1 MRALVCRELS
11 EDFSRTRLEEV
22 PTPVPGPGEVRVRI
36 GAASL
41 NFPDLLMLKGL
52 YQHKP
57 DLPFIPGMDFAGTVD
72 ALGEGV
78 TGLSLGQRVAG
89 GTRSGAFADYLTAPA
104 RSLEPVPAAMSL
116 AQAASYPAAYS
127 TAYVS
132 LVCRARVEPGES
144 VLVHGAS
151 GGVGMAA
158 LDVGRILGARVLA
171 TTGSPQKREALLDYG
186 AEAVFSAPGF
196 RDGVRDLTGGEGVQV
211 IYDPVGGDVFDES
224 VRTIAFDGRL
234 LVVGFAGGRI
244 AEVRTNLPL
253 IKAFSIMGVRAGE
266 YGRKFPEKGRLVR
279 ETIWKWAAE
288 GLTRPA
294 VFAELSLDR
303 WEEAFALM
311 RDRGLV
317 GKVVLVP

>member
-22 PTPVPGPGEVRVRI
+22 ATPAPGPGEVRVRI

-72 ALGEGV
+72 AIGDGV
-78 TGLSLGQRVAG
+78 EALSMGQRVAG
-89 GTRSGAFADYLTAPA
+89 GTRSGAFADYVTVPA
-104 RSLEPVPAAMSL
+104 GSLAPVPSAMSL

-132 LVCRARVEPGES
+132 LVCRARVETGDS
-144 VLVHGAS
+144 LLVHGAS

-158 LDVGRILGARVLA
+158 LDVGRILGARVFA
-171 TTGSPQKREALLDYG
+171 TTGSPQKREALLAYG
-186 AEAVFSAPGF
+186 AEAVFPAPGF
-196 RDGVRDLTGGEGVQV
+196 REGVRELTGGEGAQV
-211 IYDPVGGDVFDES
+211 IYDPVGGDVFDEF

-244 AEVRTNLPL
+244 AEVKTNLPL
-253 IKAFSIMGVRAGE
+253 IKAFSVMGVRAGE
-266 YGRKFPEKGRLVR
+266 YGRRFPEKGRLVKDV
-279 ETIWKWAAE
+279 IWKWAAQ

-294 VFAELSLDR
+294 VFAQLPLER

-317 GKVVLVP
+317 GKVVLAP